1 MGRAARL
8 KSKRLG
14 EKLLKIRLELG
25 LSQNQMIRHLGL
37 TEVLYQS
44 NISGFELEERE
55 PALPILLRYARVA
68 GVCVDALID
77 DELDLPDKLPS
88 NPEHKGEVKRK
99 RRS

>member
-8 KSKRLG
+8 RSKRLG

-25 LSQNQMIRHLGL
+25 LSQNEMIKRLGL
-37 TEVLYQS
+37 TDVLYQS

-55 PALPILLRYARVA
+55 PALPILLRYAKVA
-68 GVCVDALID
+68 GVCVDVLID

-88 NPEHKGEVKRK
+88 KAVHKPTTK
-99 RRS
+99 